1 MLMSHTAILQ
11 PDRRVPT
18 GARRAVVSAGLR
30 HLARKM
36 DASHP
41 ALNTPGHLRDAAREL
56 DRGNTEGAQRHLR
69 AGINDLQPVNL
80 YRHGITDDQGHTG
93 ARQHLT
99 SMHRQLLNVRDIE
112 DTMQRRPVLPTG
124 GPSFESDRLT
134 GIPVPAGMTSGNQAM
149 NAPRGTPSGG
159 SGGAAEGPRA
169 PSTPSSRQQSYARP
183 NGHILNLSAQTARLA
198 ATPAPRGRPGGP
210 GLYDVSGMGHTDYL
224 QQIVKALIEKRG
236 MPPGKAYAIARG
248 AIRKWMRGGGHVH
261 PEVQAAAGAAEAGE
275 LARQARARAVHGHSN
290 WRDVEIAIELAAWES
305 EARGP
310 GGEWKSVGDAFNR
323 YLDKEHEGGMGSGMG
338 GAYTTGDAEDAF
350 HAGYRHGGGKGDAH
364 PAARAYTDR
373 EFPEGMGS
381 GFGGR
386 LHQNELEEAFRA
398 GHQHAKTAKMS
409 WADVEIAIELATLD
423 FGGPGSGNP
432 GQQRVPAG
440 QAGGG
445 RFTAG
450 KGGGSPSKH
459 PPGHPSR
466 MHAVARHPARS
477 MNHAQRAHAKAA
489 LLAKAHQLTQR
500 ADAIAAQ
507 IAALR
512 AQLRSAAGT
521 GRSAAAGSGKAAA
534 AAATTAAA
542 AAAAG
547 KASTTAASTRASTS
561 ARTTSQISAR
571 ISQLRAQEHALRMQA
586 HAVRAQAAKL

>member
-1 MLMSHTAILQ
+1 MSHTAILQ

-18 GARRAVVSAGLR
+18 GARRAVISSGLR

-36 DASHP
+36 ESSHP
-41 ALNTPGHLRDAAREL
+41 ALGTPGHLRDAAREL

-99 SMHRQLLNVRDIE
+99 SIHRHLLNVRDVE
-112 DTMQRRPVLPTG
+112 ETMHPPPRAPMPGG
-124 GPSFESDRLT
+124 GPSFSPSAIEGEAAT
-134 GIPVPAGMTSGNQAM
+134 GGYKAGNQAM
-149 NAPRGTPSGG
+149 NAPGKPPIGRSDR
-159 SGGAAEGPRA
+159 AAEGPRA
-169 PSTPSSRQQSYARP
+169 PSPASSKQQSYSRP
-183 NGHILNLSAQTARLA
+183 GGYVLNLSAQTARLA

-210 GLYDVSGMGHTDYL
+210 GLYHVKGLGHTDYL

-248 AIRKWMRGGGHVH
+248 AIRRWMRGGGHVH
-261 PEVQAAAGAAEAGE
+261 PEVRAAAGAAEAGE
-275 LARQARARAVHGHSN
+275 LARQARA
-290 WRDVEIAIELAAWES
+290 
-305 EARGP
+305 
-310 GGEWKSVGDAFNR
+310 
-323 YLDKEHEGGMGSGMG
+323 
-338 GAYTTGDAEDAF
+338 
-350 HAGYRHGGGKGDAH
+350 HAH
-364 PAARAYTDR
+364 
-373 EFPEGMGS
+373 
-381 GFGGR
+381 
-386 LHQNELEEAFRA
+386 
-398 GHQHAKTAKMS
+398 S
-409 WADVEIAIELATLD
+409 WADVETAIELATLD

-450 KGGGSPSKH
+450 KGGGGASKH
-459 PPGHPSR
+459 PPGHPAR
-466 MHAVARHPARS
+466 MHHVAQHPAAS

-489 LLAKAHQLTQR
+489 LLARAHQLTMR

-521 GRSAAAGSGKAAA
+521 GRSSAAGAGKSAAAAAGSAKAA

-542 AAAAG
+542 AG
-547 KASTTAASTRASTS
+547 KAGATSAASSRSSTS
-561 ARTTSQISAR
+561 SRSTSQISAK
-571 ISQLRAQEHALRMQA
+571 IAQLRGQEHALRAQA
-586 HAVRAQAAKL
+586 HAARAQAAKL